1 MIDLAPKGQ
10 KEVKMKTRKIIALA
24 LALVMAVS
32 TLGVS
37 ALAADIETAGGTGSV
52 PVTLTVPE
60 GGGATFSVTV
70 PTVLAISVNAD
81 STTTCATTA
90 KIVNNSTGSVKVSG
104 IAVAGQNG
112 WETVDFDSMI
122 VANERINAK
131 RVALQI
137 NAEKTTGADDISFAG
152 ANWAAINGLG
162 GELAISYDAKV
173 APQIAE
179 CADQEIVHVVF
190 TIGCND

>member
-1 MIDLAPKGQ
+1 
-10 KEVKMKTRKIIALA
+10 MKTRKVFAFALA
-24 LALVMAVS
+24 VIMAVS
-32 TLGVS
+32 MMAVS
-37 ALAADIETAGGTGSV
+37 AMAADITTAGSSGTV

-81 STTTCATTA
+81 STTTCASTA

-104 IAVAGQNG
+104 ITVAGQSG
-112 WETVDFDSMI
+112 WETLDFDSMI
-122 VANERINAK
+122 VANEKINAK

-137 NAEKTTGADDISFAG
+137 NEEKTTGANAISFTAD
-152 ANWAAINGLG
+152 NWAAINGDG

-173 APQIAE
+173 APQVTA
-179 CADQEIVHVVF
+179 CADQEIVQVVF
-190 TIGCND
+190 TIGWNA

>member
-1 MIDLAPKGQ
+1 
-10 KEVKMKTRKIIALA
+10 MKARKVIALVFA
-24 LALVMAVS
+24 LIMAVS
-32 TLGVS
+32 MITIS
-37 ALAADIETAGGTGSV
+37 AMAADITTAGSTGSV

-104 IAVAGQNG
+104 ITVAGQNG

-122 VANERINAK
+122 VANEKINAK

-137 NAEKTTGADDISFAG
+137 NQEKTIGANAISFTAG
-152 ANWAAINGLG
+152 NWAAINGAG

-173 APQIAE
+173 APQVTA
-179 CADQEIVHVVF
+179 CADQEIVQVVF
-190 TIGCND
+190 TIGWNA

>member
-1 MIDLAPKGQ
+1 
-10 KEVKMKTRKIIALA
+10 MKTRKIIALA

-122 VANERINAK
+122 VANEKINAK

-137 NAEKTTGADDISFAG
+137 NAEKTTGADAISFAG

-162 GELAISYDAKV
+162 GELAVSDGCPHLCERRAKT
-173 APQIAE
+173 PW
-179 CADQEIVHVVF
+179 HK
-190 TIGCND
+190 TRKRIGSGRCDGSLLQLLSLFCC